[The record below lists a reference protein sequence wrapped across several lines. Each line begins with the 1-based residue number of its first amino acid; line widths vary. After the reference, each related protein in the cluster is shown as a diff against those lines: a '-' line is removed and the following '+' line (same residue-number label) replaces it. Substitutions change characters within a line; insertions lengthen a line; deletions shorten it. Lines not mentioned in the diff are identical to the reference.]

1 MARQCMLRREARR
14 TLLAKKYAEVRTELK
29 AVMKDPNVDTEE
41 KFKAMASFRSL
52 PKDSSLTRH
61 RNRCWQTGRGN
72 GVYRIVGLCRNKFR
86 ELCMNGY
93 IPGMRKASW

>member
-1 MARQCMLRREARR
+1 MARKCMLRREKKR
-14 TLLAKKYAEVRTELK
+14 TEQAAKYAKVRAELK
-29 AVMKDPNVDTEE
+29 AVMKDPSIDTDA
-41 KFKAMASFRSL
+41 KFEAMATFRSL
-52 PKDSSLTRH
+52 PRDSSLSRH

>member
-1 MARQCMLRREARR
+1 MARKCMLRREKRR
-14 TLLAKKYAEVRTELK
+14 VHMTAKYAKVREELK
-29 AVMKDPNVDTEE
+29 VVMKDPNVDTDA
-41 KFKAMASFRSL
+41 KFAAMATIRSL
-52 PKDSSLTRH
+52 PKDSSLSRR

-86 ELCMNGY
+86 ELCMSGY